1 MDNALAHKKQELRK
15 KLKKIRALIPKDKAR
30 AKSLELT
37 KTITGSE
44 AYRRSESVMTYVS
57 FGSEVQ
63 TQALMEQV
71 LTDKKKLFV
80 PICDVDLKVMFPVEI
95 GSFDQLEI
103 GSYGILEPKK
113 ELLESGV
120 LKIGDKTDIDLAI
133 VPVLGFD
140 KHGGR
145 LGYGGGYYDRFLEG
159 YTGVSVGIAFSECL
173 VESVPAEK
181 HDIKLGK
188 IYYC

>member
-1 MDNALAHKKQELRK
+1 MGNALAHKKQELRK
-15 KLKKIRALIPKDKAR
+15 KLKRIRALIPKDEAR

-95 GSFDQLEI
+95 GAFDQLEI

>member
-1 MDNALAHKKQELRK
+1 
-15 KLKKIRALIPKDKAR
+15 
-30 AKSLELT
+30 
-37 KTITGSE
+37 
-44 AYRRSESVMTYVS
+44 
-57 FGSEVQ
+57 
-63 TQALMEQV
+63 
-71 LTDKKKLFV
+71 
-80 PICDVDLKVMFPVEI
+80 MFPVEI
-95 GSFDQLEI
+95 GSVDQLET

-113 ELLESGV
+113 ELLQSGV

>member
-1 MDNALAHKKQELRK
+1 MDDSLALKKQELRK
-15 KLKKIRALIPKDKAR
+15 KLKKIRDLIPKYEAR

-44 AYRRSESVMTYVS
+44 AYLRSESVMTYVS

-63 TQALMEQV
+63 TLALIEQI
-71 LTDKKKLFV
+71 LTDKKNLFV
-80 PICDVDLKVMFPVEI
+80 PLCDVNLKVMFPVKI
-95 GSFDQLEI
+95 SSIDQLEL
-103 GSYGILEPKK
+103 GNYGILEPKK
-113 ELLESGV
+113 ELLKSGV
-120 LKIGDKTDIDLAI
+120 LTIGDKTDINLAI

-140 KHGGR
+140 KRGGR
-145 LGYGGGYYDRFLEG
+145 LGYGGGYYDRFLKG
-159 YTGVSVGIAFSECL
+159 YTGFSVGIAFSECL
-173 VESVPAEK
+173 VENVPAEK

>member
-15 KLKKIRALIPKDKAR
+15 KLKRIRALIPKDEAR

-103 GSYGILEPKK
+103 VSYGILEPKK

-140 KHGGR
+140 KHVGR

-159 YTGVSVGIAFSECL
+159 YTGVSVVIAFSECL

-181 HDIKLGK
+181 HYIKLVK

>member
-15 KLKKIRALIPKDKAR
+15 KLKRIRALIPKDEAR

-44 AYRRSESVMTYVS
+44 AYRRSESVMTYVP

-63 TQALMEQV
+63 TQALLKQI
-71 LTDKKKLFV
+71 LTDKKRLFV
-80 PICDVDLKVMFPVEI
+80 PLCDVSLKIMFPVEI
-95 GSFDQLEI
+95 GSVDQLET

-113 ELLESGV
+113 ELLQSGV

>member
-15 KLKKIRALIPKDKAR
+15 KLKRIRALIPKDEAR

>member
-15 KLKKIRALIPKDKAR
+15 KLKRIRALIPKDEAR

-63 TQALMEQV
+63 TQALLKQI
-71 LTDKKKLFV
+71 LTDKKRLFV
-80 PICDVDLKVMFPVEI
+80 PLCDVSLKIMFPVEI
-95 GSFDQLEI
+95 GSVDQLET

>member
-1 MDNALAHKKQELRK
+1 MGNALAHKKQELRK
-15 KLKKIRALIPKDKAR
+15 KLKRIRALIPKDEAR

>member
-1 MDNALAHKKQELRK
+1 MDDSLALKKQELRK
-15 KLKKIRALIPKDKAR
+15 KLKRIRALIPKDAAR

-44 AYRRSESVMTYVS
+44 AYLRSESVMTYVS

-63 TQALMEQV
+63 TLALIEQI
-71 LTDKKKLFV
+71 LTDKKNLFV
-80 PICDVDLKVMFPVEI
+80 PLCDVNLKVMFPVKI
-95 GSFDQLEI
+95 SSIDQLEL
-103 GSYGILEPKK
+103 GNYGILEPKK
-113 ELLESGV
+113 ELLKSGV
-120 LKIGDKTDIDLAI
+120 LTIGDKTDIDLAI

-140 KHGGR
+140 KRGGR
-145 LGYGGGYYDRFLEG
+145 LGYGGGYYDRFLNG
-159 YTGVSVGIAFSECL
+159 YTGLSVGIAFSECL
-173 VESVPAEK
+173 VENVPAEK

>member
-15 KLKKIRALIPKDKAR
+15 KLKRIRALIPKDEAR

-120 LKIGDKTDIDLAI
+120 LKIGDKTNIDLAI

>member
-1 MDNALAHKKQELRK
+1 MDDSLALKKQELRK
-15 KLKKIRALIPKDKAR
+15 KLKKIRDLIPKYEAR

-44 AYRRSESVMTYVS
+44 AYLRSESVMTYVS

-63 TQALMEQV
+63 TLALIEQI
-71 LTDKKKLFV
+71 LTDKKNLFV
-80 PICDVDLKVMFPVEI
+80 PLCDVNLKVMFPVKI
-95 GSFDQLEI
+95 SSIDQLEL
-103 GSYGILEPKK
+103 GNYGILEPKK
-113 ELLESGV
+113 ELLKSGV
-120 LKIGDKTDIDLAI
+120 LTIGDKTDIDLAI

-140 KHGGR
+140 KRGGR
-145 LGYGGGYYDRFLEG
+145 LGYGGGYYDRFLKG
-159 YTGVSVGIAFSECL
+159 YTGFSVGIAFSECL
-173 VESVPAEK
+173 VENVPAEK

>member
-1 MDNALAHKKQELRK
+1 MDDSLALKKQELRK
-15 KLKKIRALIPKDKAR
+15 KLKRIRALIPKDAAR

-44 AYRRSESVMTYVS
+44 AYLRSESVMTYVS

-63 TQALMEQV
+63 TLALIEQI
-71 LTDKKKLFV
+71 LTDKKNLFV
-80 PICDVDLKVMFPVEI
+80 PLCDVNLKVMFPVKI
-95 GSFDQLEI
+95 SSIDQLEL
-103 GSYGILEPKK
+103 GNYGILEPKK
-113 ELLESGV
+113 ELLKSGV
-120 LKIGDKTDIDLAI
+120 LTIGDKTDIDLAI

-140 KHGGR
+140 KRGGR
-145 LGYGGGYYDRFLEG
+145 LGYGGGYYDRFLKG
-159 YTGVSVGIAFSECL
+159 YTGFSVGIAFSECL
-173 VESVPAEK
+173 VENVPAEK

>member
-1 MDNALAHKKQELRK
+1 MDDSLALKKHELRK
-15 KLKKIRALIPKDKAR
+15 KLKKIRDLIPKCEAR

-44 AYRRSESVMTYVS
+44 AYLRSESVMTYVS

-63 TQALMEQV
+63 TLALIEQI
-71 LTDKKKLFV
+71 LTDKKNLFV
-80 PICDVDLKVMFPVEI
+80 PLCDVNLKVMFPVKI
-95 GSFDQLEI
+95 SSIDQLEL
-103 GSYGILEPKK
+103 GNYGILEPKK
-113 ELLESGV
+113 ELLKSGV
-120 LKIGDKTDIDLAI
+120 LTIGDKTDIDLAI

-140 KHGGR
+140 KRGGR
-145 LGYGGGYYDRFLEG
+145 LGYGGGYYDRFLNG
-159 YTGVSVGIAFSECL
+159 YTGLSVGIAFSECL
-173 VESVPAEK
+173 VENVPAEK

>member
-15 KLKKIRALIPKDKAR
+15 KLKRIRALIPKDEPR

>member
-1 MDNALAHKKQELRK
+1 MDVSLALKKQELRK
-15 KLKKIRALIPKDKAR
+15 KLKKIRDLIPKYEAR

-44 AYRRSESVMTYVS
+44 AYLRSESVMTYVS

-63 TQALMEQV
+63 TLALIEQI
-71 LTDKKKLFV
+71 LTDKKNLFV
-80 PICDVDLKVMFPVEI
+80 PLCDVNLKVMFPVKI
-95 GSFDQLEI
+95 SSIDQLEL
-103 GSYGILEPKK
+103 GNYGILEPKK
-113 ELLESGV
+113 ELLKSGV
-120 LKIGDKTDIDLAI
+120 LTIGDKTDIDLAI

-140 KHGGR
+140 KRGGR
-145 LGYGGGYYDRFLEG
+145 LGYGGGYYDRFLKG
-159 YTGVSVGIAFSECL
+159 YTGFSVGIAFSECL
-173 VESVPAEK
+173 VENVPAEK

>member
-1 MDNALAHKKQELRK
+1 MGNALAHKKQELRK
-15 KLKKIRALIPKDKAR
+15 KLKRIRALIPKDEAR

-71 LTDKKKLFV
+71 LADKKKLFV

-95 GSFDQLEI
+95 GAFDQLEI